1 MIPIF
6 ANIAWTGFMEC
17 DFWDR
22 YRMPSTFS
30 SVFSNEDVQYLLQ
43 LPEVIAASAKL
54 SPSSSSGVVYFTI
67 PLTETIR
74 IALHE
79 RLGLNLSGVSEIP
92 MRWIKG
98 DTAPHVDSGPSDFE
112 NTFLVYLNSSEG
124 EFVLEGESYPI
135 VANTAFV
142 FNEGLSHETLGTG
155 SSPRLLVG
163 PMNEL
168 AEPVGG
174 AAITINYYD
183 NYADAY
189 ATNGNTIA
197 FQINTYVLGD
207 TPNINGSIGAYTSW
221 RIAAAPGYSPPL
233 PSGVYN
239 NGFDLAIFNPPSSFY
254 VYPATPCF
262 LEGTGVLCSVG
273 GTDTYVPIE
282 TVKPGDLV
290 KTSRDGYK
298 KVELIGSGTIQN
310 PGDAERIQDRL
321 YKCSPEKYPE
331 LKDDLYITG
340 DHSILVDT
348 LSNLEREKIV
358 KQSGRVFVTD
368 RKYRLCAYLDE
379 RAEPWASEGPF
390 KIWHLALENS
400 DPKMNYGIYVNGGLL
415 VETCCIHALKNKSN
429 MTVETL

>member
-1 MIPIF
+1 
-6 ANIAWTGFMEC
+6 MEC
-17 DFWDR
+17 DFWAR

-30 SVFSNEDVQYLLQ
+30 NVFSNEDVEYLLQ
-43 LPEVIAASAKL
+43 LPEVLSASAKL
-54 SPSSSSGVVYFTI
+54 SPSSSSGVVYFKI

-74 IALHE
+74 IVLQE

-112 NTFLVYLNSSEG
+112 KTFLVYLSDSEG
-124 EFVLEGESYPI
+124 KFVLEGDSHPI

-142 FNEGLSHETLGTG
+142 FNEGLEHKTFGTG
-155 SSPRLLVG
+155 LIPRLLVG

-174 AAITINYYD
+174 GYSIYYYND
-183 NYADAY
+183 Y
-189 ATNGNTIA
+189 ATAYSDGILNVGGPNAIAGNNANYI
-197 FQINTYVLGD
+197 LGNV
-207 TPNINGSIGAYTSW
+207 TSGSIGSYTAW
-221 RIAAAPGYSPPL
+221 RIAYMGGSPP
-233 PSGVYN
+233 PTSVYN
-239 NGFDLAIFNPPSSFY
+239 NGYDVGSIIIATMYL
-254 VYPATPCF
+254 YPATPCF
-262 LEGTGVLCSVG
+262 LEGTQILCSVDG
-273 GTDTYVPIE
+273 VEKYVPIE

-298 KVELIGSGTIQN
+298 KVELIGSGTMKN
-310 PGDAERIQDRL
+310 PGHAERTQDRL
-321 YKCSPEKYPE
+321 YKCSPERYPE

-340 DHSILVDT
+340 DHSILVDS
-348 LSNLEREKIV
+348 LSNLEREKTV

-368 RKYRLCAYLDE
+368 NRYRLCACIDE
-379 RAEPWASEGPF
+379 RAEPWNSEGRYT
-390 KIWHLALENS
+390 IWHLALENS